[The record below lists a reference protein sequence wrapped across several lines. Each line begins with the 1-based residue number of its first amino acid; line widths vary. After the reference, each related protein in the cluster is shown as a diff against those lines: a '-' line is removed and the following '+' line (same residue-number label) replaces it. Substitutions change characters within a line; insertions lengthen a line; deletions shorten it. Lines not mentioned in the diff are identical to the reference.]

1 MRFFIFRLRTRISW
15 VQNAEKNL
23 EEKRLHCMSSSSSPT
38 FLLYPFPLFPS
49 LINYSWVCFA
59 NNTTRGAAGGWVDV
73 TAIKAFENVVA
84 LLNGF

>member
-1 MRFFIFRLRTRISW
+1 MSW

-23 EEKRLHCMSSSSSPT
+23 EEKRLHCT
-38 FLLYPFPLFPS
+38 KKFPFPFFYILSPIFP
-49 LINYSWVCFA
+49 LYIYIFWGFFA
-59 NNTTRGAAGGWVDV
+59 DNKNGGVEVDV